1 LVKEGNLIYDA
12 YYQQMVVSG
21 PDYGACNF
29 GGSAKIVSDCLALPG
44 LGHSIIPYL
53 EYGYGWQIE

>member
-1 LVKEGNLIYDA
+1 MVKEGNLIYDA

-44 LGHSIIPYL
+44 LGHSITHLPRI
-53 EYGYGWQIE
+53 